1 MLADAKASQFS
12 GVGSAPLRYT
22 KFMAGIDEVLY
33 LPTLHTAVYTYAPV
47 VGDSGSVLVLPAD
60 KARWSVKQRDT
71 MASTVLHAIPKVTD
85 QTHGQTVSHTPSHH

>member
-1 MLADAKASQFS
+1 
-12 GVGSAPLRYT
+12 
-22 KFMAGIDEVLY
+22 MAGIDEVLY
-33 LPTLHTAVYTYAPV
+33 LPTLHTAVYTYAPA

-85 QTHGQTVSHTPSHH
+85 QTHGQTVSHTPPHH